1 LIPSPAEPIATTK
14 RNLVVAGVMLVI
26 FLFAIDATIVST
38 SMPTIVARLGGLELY
53 SWVFSIYMLSSALT
67 TPIFGKLADLY
78 SRRRLLLIGISVF
91 VFGSALCGVAQSMEM
106 MIGARAI
113 QGLGGGAIYALAFII
128 VGVLYPAHQRAR
140 MQSIISGIWGLASI
154 IGPLAGGIIVENWS
168 WRWIFLINLPL
179 NAIAISFIVIG
190 LRNERAEER
199 RPALDLVGSGALLI
213 GLLLIF
219 YSLGR
224 GAAAHH
230 ALDAETGA
238 IMILGCGALLLFYFV
253 EQRAAEPIVPFDLFQ
268 IGLFR
273 SSVAV
278 ATLSS
283 MGVFGAI
290 SYLPLQLQG
299 VLGMSASATGLTIL
313 VLSMGWTVG
322 SLLAG
327 QGINRMG
334 YRIVAVAGMLLLGTG
349 YFLIMAMGREVA
361 IGVIILASVTIGIGM
376 GLANLT
382 TLVAAQTAVQPHR
395 IGVATATLMLFRTFG
410 GAFAVSLMGTVM
422 LAHMQRGLTQIE
434 TSYAAMAPE
443 FWQKLGNPQNLL
455 QPHTREQI
463 PADLL
468 AQLLPALA
476 DALWY
481 AFVTGFVLMLIGVAA
496 GCFMTGHTPATTP
509 KPQK

>member
-1 LIPSPAEPIATTK
+1 MTTTK

-78 SRRRLLLIGISVF
+78 SHRRLLLMGISVF
-91 VFGSALCGVAQSMEM
+91 LIGSALCGAARSMEM

-140 MQSIISGIWGLASI
+140 MQSIISGIWGVASI
-154 IGPLAGGIIVENWS
+154 IGPLAGGVIVENWS
-168 WRWIFLINLPL
+168 WRWIFFINLPL
-179 NAIAISFIVIG
+179 NAIATVFIVVG
-190 LRNERAEER
+190 LKNERAADR
-199 RPALDLVGSGALLI
+199 RPTLDLAGTGTLLI

-219 YSLGR
+219 YGLGR
-224 GAAAHH
+224 GAATHH
-230 ALDAETGA
+230 VLDAETGT
-238 IMILGCGALLLFYFV
+238 IIILGCAALVLFYFV
-253 EQRAAEPIVPFDLFQ
+253 EQCATEPIVPFELFTL
-268 IGLFR
+268 GLFR

-327 QGINRMG
+327 QGINHVG
-334 YRIVAVAGMLLLGTG
+334 YRSVAVIGMLLLGSG
-349 YFLIMAMGREVA
+349 YFLIVAMGGEVGVVATVIASVA
-361 IGVIILASVTIGIGM
+361 IGVGM

-395 IGVATATLMLFRTFG
+395 IGIATATLMLFRTFG

-422 LAHMQRGLTQIE
+422 LGRMQRGLAQIDKAH
-434 TSYAAMAPE
+434 AATAPE
-443 FWQKLGNPQNLL
+443 FWQKLANPQNLL
-455 QPHTREQI
+455 QPSTREQI
-463 PADLL
+463 PGDLL
-468 AQLLPALA
+468 GRLLPVLA

-481 AFVTGFVLMLIGVAA
+481 AFMSGFAIMIIGIAAACLMS
-496 GCFMTGHTPATTP
+496 GHTPATTP
-509 KPQK
+509 KPPESSQV